1 MAVRRGGREGLGDS
15 CRPCEGPSTRPGRLP
30 RNTQRSE
37 RNQRREKGTE
47 LSSGETRESE
57 TRPTSPF
64 PATVAATHPTSLT
77 STLLQPPCLSRN
89 APSPRARPR
98 YSLTLS
104 LSLSLCS
111 LFSVDRALFRSSL
124 SSRSLERPLPRAYI
138 AAKLSLSPSSPIA
151 NRAFTIPL
159 FSPLPF
165 SVLCLSC
172 TRLLVYPKVCVRR
185 PSFSPLATHSSAR
198 PVSPSVP
205 FYRAQTTGLPSRSR
219 LIPPNLGY
227 LRHPATDPN
236 PWRPFALSRGC
247 ESRGVYLYGWR
258 TSKPSERTNQR
269 SRL

>member
-1 MAVRRGGREGLGDS
+1 MRGSVDQAWPFTAEYTA
-15 CRPCEGPSTRPGRLP
+15 E
-30 RNTQRSE
+30 
-37 RNQRREKGTE
+37 REKPKARERDRIIVGRNE
-47 LSSGETRESE
+47 GERDTTYFAVPRDRRRYSPHIPYLDSP
-57 TRPTSPF
+57 PTPL
-64 PATVAATHPTSLT
+64 PIQKRAKPPRA
-77 STLLQPPCLSRN
+77 STLLSHSLS
-89 APSPRARPR
+89 
-98 YSLTLS
+98 LS

-111 LFSVDRALFRSSL
+111 LFSVDRALSRSSL

-205 FYRAQTTGLPSRSR
+205 FYRAQTTGLLSRSR